1 MARDV
6 IHSEEVVD
14 GVISA
19 LTGADDT
26 LHTGGLP
33 AGWFEDAYDGTEVPL
48 KLLEHGDL
56 ADYAA
61 TEELLERL
69 PCILVRSLGPRA
81 VAPAGDR
88 GKETTEEHIRII
100 HLRHHMQCRDDS
112 GKPLSNMTRARTRYA
127 RIIHTALFRDPH
139 CRLATINAD
148 DERTEVTL
156 TAEGGSARIFNVL
169 WLGWDLG
176 HELGSAYG
184 IEDVARIRSLAVP
197 MWAIACEIIVRI
209 RTE

>member
-6 IHSEEVVD
+6 VHSEEVVD

-69 PCILVRSLGPRA
+69 PCILIRSMGPRP
-81 VAPAGDR
+81 VGPGGDR
-88 GKETTEEHIRII
+88 GKETTEEHVRII
-100 HLRHHMQCRDDS
+100 HLRHWAQCRDDS
-112 GKPLSNMTRARTRYA
+112 GSRQANQTRARTRYA

-156 TAEGGSARIFNVL
+156 TAEGGSARVFDVL
-169 WLGWDLG
+169 WEGWDLG
-176 HELGSAYG
+176 HELGSAYS
-184 IEDVARIRSLAVP
+184 IEDVARIRALNIP
-197 MWAIACEIIVRI
+197 MWAIGCDIIVRI